1 MNFRRALGPLA
12 KSYLGSEIACALYQI
27 ILFSWLE
34 AKPIELGVGHQ
45 YLITLW
51 DTHDFHS

>member
-27 ILFSWLE
+27 LLFSWLE